1 MSTRREHRPTWAVP
15 MAFLALLLPGA
26 AEALPRPCAEVDDG
40 DTLAAVLMA
49 QRLFDKA
56 WAIEGNGRATQY
68 EMKPQP
74 RNPFA
79 IGALAATVA
88 PEDMP
93 SGVVLTGPVTCTAH
107 EVGPTREIIVT
118 YAAPQI
124 RFHDTTDGWSRPLP
138 WGRLMVVAVRPGATK
153 PSPRFVVDA
162 RTILP
167 PEAVLAH
174 PTAGLPPLPVEPR
187 KAGNATTRRP

>member
-1 MSTRREHRPTWAVP
+1 
-15 MAFLALLLPGA
+15 MACLALLAPVA
-26 AEALPRPCAEVDDG
+26 AEALPRSCAEADDG
-40 DTLAAVLMA
+40 ETIAAVLMA

-56 WAIEGNGRATQY
+56 WAVEGAGRATLY
-68 EMKPQP
+68 ELKPQP

-79 IGALAATVA
+79 IGSLAGTVA

-93 SGVVLTGPVTCTAH
+93 SGVVVTGPVSCTAH
-107 EVGPTREIIVT
+107 EVSPVREVVVT
-118 YAAPQI
+118 FAAPQI
-124 RFHDTTDGWSRPLP
+124 RFHDSVDGWSRPLP

-153 PSPRFVVDA
+153 PTPRLVVDA

-174 PTAGLPPLPVEPR
+174 PTAALPPMQAEPR
-187 KAGNATTRRP
+187 ERGNTSSRRP